1 MEKRNRDAT
10 SRIEIDLVVRWLW
23 YFIKYYETEEEINLS
38 MELLNFYLKEKTSQY
53 ILVRQV
59 KLQERKIREYI
70 TKSYQPPCI
79 GCFRLCLI
87 A

>member
-38 MELLNFYLKEKTSQY
+38 MELLNFYLKEEDQSIHFGETSE
-53 ILVRQV
+53 VA
-59 KLQERKIREYI
+59 REKNQGIHYKELP
-70 TKSYQPPCI
+70 TSMH
-79 GCFRLCLI
+79 RLF
-87 A
+87 